1 MIDYN
6 IHFVVE
12 ASTRLEAIA
21 AAVAKLRT
29 GVKLRGVLSATAT
42 AGPFWDV
49 TLSVQEDV

>member
-1 MIDYN
+1 MSYS

-12 ASTRLEAIA
+12 ASTRLEAVT

-29 GVKLRGVLSATAT
+29 GVKLRGVLSATPT

-49 TLSVQEDV
+49 TLSVWEDV